1 LKSTNQKLVSLIP
14 AYWAA
19 LFDIIITIVHQPK
32 EYWRGNLNKAN
43 EGNPIGAFMMGN
55 HVSGIFV
62 ISFIWLVIIGILGYY
77 LPRKFSNVFLLF
89 VLIAHSWG
97 ASSWI
102 SNLYGFWYIMVFILF
117 NSTLFYI
124 IEDINQGRI
133 GALSR
138 Q

>member
-1 LKSTNQKLVSLIP
+1 
-14 AYWAA
+14 
-19 LFDIIITIVHQPK
+19 
-32 EYWRGNLNKAN
+32 
-43 EGNPIGAFMMGN
+43 MMGN